1 MSKLKEV
8 NETLIRLRSHE
19 AIVENVNNGIPM
31 NRRTIIPSDLALSML
46 GILEDEAIVLH
57 LIREKSFD
65 EIFEG
70 FFNVHNYNG
79 EPMNDEMNAIIDMA
93 LRYIDETGEDSETVQ
108 EFFLT
113 LVSRFDPNDFSEE
126 ETIQALRRFLSKIR
140 GFEEPNA
147 IEELFYYLLDEVN
160 LLGDLKG
167 AYAGKILKQLLTRAQ
182 NTLDKEMIHSLFEV
196 TSKVAEREWILEV
209 LEQHIP
215 KKKACSSPLLPK
227 NCFIYQEMLDG
238 AELVGIEV
246 EAQRFDI
253 QYHRKQFEEVGHPK
267 MLFLFTLR
275 GQKVMN
281 CKIVCVKDQV
291 LTPETKLYRYPFS
304 NVHGDTSTC
313 WPDLRT
319 YQVKS
324 IAHVGTMP
332 FAFIHSQNNEHLFSG
347 VNLGEKYH
355 ALQGK
360 DFDSDTLEPLNQT
373 FDEWLDVLKKTL
385 V

>member
-1 MSKLKEV
+1 MSKLKEE

-19 AIVENVNNGIPM
+19 AIVESLNNGIPM
-31 NRRTIIPSDLALSML
+31 NRRTVIPSDLALSML
-46 GILEDEAIVLH
+46 GILEDEAIVSH
-57 LIREKSFD
+57 LISEKNFD

-70 FFNVHNYNG
+70 FFNIHHYNG
-79 EPMNDEMNAIIDMA
+79 EPLIDEMTAIIDMA
-93 LRYIDETGEDSETVQ
+93 LRYIDEAEADSEVVK

-113 LVSRFDPNDFSEE
+113 LVSRLDPNEFSEE
-126 ETIQALRRFLSKIR
+126 KTVDALRRFLSRIR
-140 GFEEPNA
+140 EFEDPNA
-147 IEELFYYLLDEVN
+147 IKDLFYYLLDEVN

-167 AYAGKILKQLLTRAQ
+167 AYAGRILQQLFAHAK
-182 NTLDKEMIHSLFEV
+182 NTLDKELVHSLFEV
-196 TSKVAEREWILEV
+196 TSKVADQEWILEV
-209 LEQHIP
+209 LERHIP

-238 AELVGIEV
+238 AKLVGIEV

-253 QYHRKQFEEVGHPK
+253 QYHRKHFEDVGHPK
-267 MLFLFTLR
+267 MLFLFTVR
-275 GQKVMN
+275 GQKVLG

-291 LTPETKLYRYPFS
+291 LTPDTQLYRYPFS

-313 WPDLRT
+313 WPDLKT

-332 FAFIHSQNNEHLFSG
+332 FAFIHSQNNEHLYSG
-347 VNLGEKYH
+347 VNLGEKYFN
-355 ALQGK
+355 LQGK
-360 DFDSDTLEPLNQT
+360 DFDNDTLVPMNETLNV
-373 FDEWLDVLKKTL
+373 WLEVSKKTL

>member
-1 MSKLKEV
+1 MSKLKEIT
-8 NETLIRLRSHE
+8 ETLIRLRSHE
-19 AIVENVNNGIPM
+19 AVVETVNNGIPM
-31 NRRTIIPSDLALSML
+31 NRRTILPSDLALSML
-46 GILEDEAIVLH
+46 GILEDEAIVTH
-57 LIREKSFD
+57 LIREKNFD
-65 EIFEG
+65 EVFEG
-70 FFNVHNYNG
+70 FFNIHNYNG
-79 EPMNDEMNAIIDMA
+79 EPLVDEMSAIINMA
-93 LRYIDETGEDSETVQ
+93 LQYLEEAEDDSEIIPS
-108 EFFLT
+108 FFLT
-113 LVSRFDPNDFSEE
+113 LVSRFDPNDFSKE
-126 ETIQALRRFLSKIR
+126 ETVKALRRFLSKIR
-140 GFEEPNA
+140 SFDDQNA
-147 IEELFYYLLDEVN
+147 IQELFYYLLDEVN

-167 AYAGKILKQLLTRAQ
+167 AYAGRILKQLLTRAR

-196 TSKVAEREWILEV
+196 TSNVADREWILEV

-238 AELVGIEV
+238 AKLVGIEV

-253 QYHRKQFEEVGHPK
+253 QYHRKQFEDVGHPN
-267 MLFLFTLR
+267 MLFLFTIR
-275 GQKVMN
+275 GQKVLD

-291 LTPETKLYRYPFS
+291 LTPETKLYKYPFS
-304 NVHGDTSTC
+304 NVHGNTSTC

-332 FAFIHSQNNEHLFSG
+332 FAFIHSQNNEHLYSG

-355 ALQGK
+355 ELQGK
-360 DFDSDTLEPLNQT
+360 DFDHDTLVPLNT
-373 FDEWLDVLKKTL
+373 TINNWLGVLEKTL